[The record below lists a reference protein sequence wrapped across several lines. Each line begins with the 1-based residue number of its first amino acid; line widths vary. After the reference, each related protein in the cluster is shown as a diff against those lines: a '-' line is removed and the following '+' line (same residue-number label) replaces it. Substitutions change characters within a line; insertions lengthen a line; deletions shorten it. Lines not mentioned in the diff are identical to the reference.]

1 MGHTGSFER
10 EISPAITTGL
20 KGHTPSDFEQMAVP
34 LLNNIYNFAF
44 WLARDRD
51 QAEDLVQETYRKAL
65 RGFVRFEPGSN
76 FRAWMFQILKNTFLT
91 YCSAANH
98 VLMMPL
104 DSEEVLVSERLQ
116 SPSNSPEAILLLE
129 SETRMVRAAIE
140 QLPIPFREI
149 ILLCDIEEVSYRE
162 AAEVLCVP
170 IGTVM
175 SRLSRA
181 RNALRTVLT
190 SRIPDF
196 AGQGPATFKPAHS

>member
-1 MGHTGSFER
+1 MGATGSFER
-10 EISPAITTGL
+10 EISPAITTVL
-20 KGHTPSDFEQMAVP
+20 DGHIPSDFEQMAIP
-34 LLNNIYNFAF
+34 LLNSIHNFAF
-44 WLARDRD
+44 WLSRDRD

-65 RGFVRFEPGSN
+65 RGFARFQPGSN

-91 YCSAANH
+91 YCSAANRAH
-98 VLMMPL
+98 LVPL
-104 DSEEVLVSERLQ
+104 DSEEVLAGEQLQ
-116 SPSNSPEAILLLE
+116 SPSNSPEAIFLLE
-129 SETRMVRAAIE
+129 SETKMVRTAIE

-162 AAEVLCVP
+162 AAEILSVP

-190 SRIPDF
+190 SRIPDL